1 MALPAPHRSVPLSPV
16 RHGAAPLGAWQQESI
31 VRPRRPPAAPSA
43 RSRITPRGGRHTERS
58 QRPPRAL
65 QPPLRARQRPLPG
78 ASPPRPAPPLPVP
91 ACPPRPPA
99 PFPHP
104 EVGAPCPPGA
114 VVPSAARRGRCCRRR
129 GGLRFP
135 ACPQGVAWRREDD
148 TGV

>member
-58 QRPPRAL
+58 QRPPRAP

-78 ASPPRPAPPLPVP
+78 ASPPRPAPPGARLPAP
-91 ACPPRPPA
+91 PPRPFPPPGSGRAVPA
-99 PFPHP
+99 GSCSSIGRKAGKVLPPAGRTPFPS
-104 EVGAPCPPGA
+104 
-114 VVPSAARRGRCCRRR
+114 VPAGGGMAA
-129 GGLRFP
+129 GG
-135 ACPQGVAWRREDD
+135 
-148 TGV
+148 